1 MGSGTGWLENKFPGN
16 YTSGIVLGGQDGECS
31 RKTNANLSPWELVIA
46 LTELMA
52 QSSLHSH
59 KLEQDWIQI
68 WGKAEP
74 TGADWVAAPGGLE
87 NHKDRKLSWSLKLPG
102 ASYHMALLKFACL
115 YDITSDSPTQWISTF
130 RSEVQSVASTCFQNH
145 LCPRIYIPES
155 DS

>member
-1 MGSGTGWLENKFPGN
+1 MWVVCMGSGTGWLENKFPGN

-68 WGKAEP
+68 WGQGWAHRCRLSGCTWGIREPQGQEAKLIIKASRCFLP
-74 TGADWVAAPGGLE
+74 HGLA
-87 NHKDRKLSWSLKLPG
+87 KVCLSLWYNLRLSHTMDFYIQIRSPECG
-102 ASYHMALLKFACL
+102 FNLLSKSFV
-115 YDITSDSPTQWISTF
+115 P
-130 RSEVQSVASTCFQNH
+130 
-145 LCPRIYIPES
+145 
-155 DS
+155 